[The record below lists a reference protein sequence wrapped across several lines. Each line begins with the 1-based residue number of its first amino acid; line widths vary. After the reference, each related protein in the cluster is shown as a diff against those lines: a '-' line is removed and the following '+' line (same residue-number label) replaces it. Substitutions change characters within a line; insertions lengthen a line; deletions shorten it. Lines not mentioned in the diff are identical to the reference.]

1 MRWPAHPYV
10 LLLLLAT
17 FVACAL
23 ALIVWRRRDAPGA
36 PALALLLLAV
46 AEWSL
51 GYVLELSSPD
61 PALKIFWAKAQYLG
75 ILTAPVAW
83 LLFAVAYTG
92 HSRRITGR
100 TLAGL
105 AVVPLLSLG
114 LVWSNEAHQL
124 IWTTV
129 APVPLGEITA
139 LVLGHGPAFYV
150 AAAYN
155 YGLLLAGSLLAIH
168 ALLRAPELYRGQWG
182 AILVAIA
189 LPWVGNVLYLLGWEL
204 FPHLDLTP
212 CAITVSGGVLA
223 WAIFHLHLLDV
234 VPIARGALL
243 ESMADGVL
251 VLDAQER
258 IVDFNPAALR
268 LLGSP
273 AAVIGR
279 HPGEILPD
287 WVDLGAPD
295 GGAPPAHRE
304 LTRGTGAARRYFDL
318 RISPVVDGQGR
329 VGGRL
334 VIWRDVTEH
343 KQAEDLL
350 RRQNAYLEAFHD
362 TSLGVVSRRDVN
374 DLLHA
379 LIVRAGAL
387 VGTEH
392 GYYYA
397 VDAGRGDMVMRVGTG
412 IFAGEIGY
420 RIAWGE
426 GLGGRVWATG
436 EPLAVADYSR
446 WAGARPGF
454 ERMRAVVGIPLRS
467 GSTVAGVLGLA
478 YVDPARSFGESEIA
492 ILTRFAQLA
501 AVALDNAHWYG
512 AAQQELAQ
520 RTQVE
525 GALREA
531 LHDLERRNQ
540 QLAQILTI
548 GDSLRINLHLDAVL
562 QEIVESICRALG
574 FKAAVLNLIE
584 DDGQTLR
591 VRAHTGLDDA
601 ARQQLEGV
609 VYPWRTFARVMQE
622 RFRVGRCY
630 LIPEGA
636 VDWAREFEGPIYTPP
651 GDGVADAAEDAWHP
665 ADMLFVP
672 IDLRAGQVAGVISV
686 DQPVDGRRPAPQ
698 TLLTLEIFA
707 NQAAVAIENARLYER
722 LQQEL
727 AERRRAAD
735 ELQVAKERAEAANRA
750 KSAFLANMS
759 HELRTPLN
767 AIIGYS
773 EMLQEDAAEAG
784 DTTLAA
790 DLGNIAASGKHLL
803 HLINDVLDLS
813 KIEAGKTDL
822 YLETFAVPTVV
833 EEAVAAVRTA
843 AVKNG
848 NTLTVRCAGDP
859 GPMYS
864 DQTKVRQVLLNL
876 LSNAVKF
883 TQDGSVMLEAGSEDM
898 DGSPWVVFAVRDTGI
913 GMTAAQM
920 QTIFQPFT
928 QADSSTTRKYGGTGL
943 GLALSRR
950 LCEMLGGAIAVESTP
965 GQGSTFTVR
974 LPLRLA
980 PGPPVAPEAAPIA
993 TPATGTSG

>member
-10 LLLLLAT
+10 LLLLLAA
-17 FVACAL
+17 FVASAL
-23 ALIVWRRRDAPGA
+23 ALVVWRRRDAPGA
-36 PALALLLLAV
+36 PALALLMLAV
-46 AEWSL
+46 AAWAL

-61 PALKIFWAKAQYLG
+61 LGVKIFWAKAQYLG

-83 LLFAVAYTG
+83 LMFAVAYTG
-92 HSRRITGR
+92 HSRLLHRR
-100 TLAGL
+100 NLALLG
-105 AVVPLLSLG
+105 VVPLVSLI
-114 LVWSNEAHQL
+114 LVWTNEGHHL
-124 IWTTV
+124 IWTTL
-129 APVPLGEITA
+129 AQVPLGEITA
-139 LVLGHGPAFYV
+139 LVLAHGPAFYV
-150 AAAYN
+150 AAVYN
-155 YGLLLAGSLLAIH
+155 YALLAAGSLLAIH

-182 AILVAIA
+182 AVLLAIA
-189 LPWVGNVLYLLGWEL
+189 LPWISNVVYLLGWEP

-223 WAIFHLHLLDV
+223 WAIFHLRLLDV

-251 VLDAQER
+251 VLDAQDR
-258 IVDFNPAALR
+258 IVDFNPAARR

-273 AAVIGR
+273 TAVIGR
-279 HPGEILPD
+279 RPGEILPD
-287 WVDLGAPD
+287 WGDLGTHAD
-295 GGAPPAHRE
+295 NGPPAHME
-304 LTRGTGAARRYFDL
+304 LTRGMGAARRYFDL

-334 VIWRDVTEH
+334 VIWRDVTDH
-343 KQAEDLL
+343 KQAEELL

-374 DLLHA
+374 ELLQA
-379 LIVRAGAL
+379 LIARAGAL
-387 VGTEH
+387 VGTGH

-397 VDAGRGDMVMRVGTG
+397 VDADRQDLVMRVGTG
-412 IFAGEIGY
+412 IFAADIGY
-420 RIAWGE
+420 RLAAGE

-436 EPLAVADYSR
+436 EPLAVADYSH
-446 WAGARPGF
+446 WPDARPGF
-454 ERMRAVVGIPLRS
+454 EQMRAVVGIPLRS
-467 GSTVAGVLGLA
+467 GSAIVGVLGLA
-478 YVDPARSFGESEIA
+478 YLEPERTFGESEIG

-531 LHDLERRNQ
+531 LHNLERRNQ

-548 GDSLRINLHLDAVL
+548 GDSLRLNLHLDSLL
-562 QEIVESICRALG
+562 QEIVESICRSLG
-574 FKAAVLNLIE
+574 FRTAVLNLIE
-584 DDGQTLR
+584 DGGSTLR
-591 VRAHTGLDDA
+591 VRAHAGLDDA
-601 ARQQLEGV
+601 ARQQLDGV
-609 VYPWRTFARVMQE
+609 VYPWRAFARVMQE

-636 VDWAREFEGPIYTPP
+636 IDWAREFEGPIYTPP
-651 GDGVADAAEDAWHP
+651 GEGAAAAGPDAWLP
-665 ADMLFVP
+665 GDMLFVP
-672 IDLRAGQVAGVISV
+672 IDLRAGQVAGIISV
-686 DQPVDGRRPAPQ
+686 DQPVDGRRPRSQ

-722 LQQEL
+722 LQEEL

-773 EMLQEDAAEAG
+773 ELLQEDAADAG
-784 DTTLAA
+784 DTSLAA
-790 DLGNIAASGKHLL
+790 DLANIAVSGKHLL

-822 YLETFAVPTVV
+822 YLETFDIRTVI
-833 EEAVAAVRTA
+833 EEAVAAVRTE
-843 AVKNG
+843 AVKNR
-848 NTLTVRCAGDP
+848 NTLTVRCAGDL

-864 DQTKVRQVLLNL
+864 DQTKVRQILLNL
-876 LSNAVKF
+876 LSNATKF
-883 TQDGSVMLEAGSEDM
+883 TQDGSVILETGGEDVAGAR
-898 DGSPWVVFAVRDTGI
+898 WVVFAVHDTGI
-913 GMTAAQM
+913 GMTPAQM
-920 QTIFQPFT
+920 ETIFQPFT

-943 GLALSRR
+943 GLALSRW
-950 LCEMLGGAIAVESTP
+950 LCEMLGGTIGVESTA

-980 PGPPVAPEAAPIA
+980 PGPPGAPDAAPS
-993 TPATGTSG
+993 P